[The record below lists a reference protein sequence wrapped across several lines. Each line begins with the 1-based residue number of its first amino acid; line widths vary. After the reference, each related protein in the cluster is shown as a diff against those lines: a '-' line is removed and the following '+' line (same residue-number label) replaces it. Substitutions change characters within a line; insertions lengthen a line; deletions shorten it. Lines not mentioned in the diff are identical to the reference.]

1 LHFQSPANS
10 PAGPVTLQPS
20 DTAYP
25 RFKSR
30 PTDAELQRFYTPTES
45 EQLLCETATRSAAA
59 RLGFAVLLKT
69 FQRLGYFVAS
79 SEVPAAI
86 VEHIAA
92 ALGEP
97 ADRHVLGHYDA
108 SHARRKHLGAVRE
121 FLGVKSFDADAKAVL
136 QQAFNDAALTKED
149 LADIINVG
157 IEVLVRH
164 RYELPAFDTLM
175 RSARARRAATHQD
188 LFAQVH
194 QALGKTGTAF
204 IDALF
209 VVGDDPRR
217 VSPWNDLKQDTAK
230 PTVHGARELLARH
243 DQLSALAKHNAVL
256 KQIPTVKLGQW
267 ALEGQSLDAAS
278 MADLAP
284 PKRYALALAVI
295 RRRLARVTDDL
306 CDIFCKQMSQVAH
319 AAEDALQQYL
329 SDNQTK
335 TDEIVRRFAS
345 LETVLRSK
353 DPASAQLQAVRRT
366 VTARP
371 DLCEFSRLHAEYG
384 GKNECR
390 FMAKFFKNRRA
401 ELLNILGRLQFV
413 STSQDTSF
421 ERALQLMLAHRTRHS
436 DWIALK
442 RGTPAFLSLQDLA
455 WVPEKWWRLITG
467 EAPRQAPARLHRRQ
481 FEVCV
486 CAQMVRELKSGDLC
500 VVGADAYSD
509 CRDELVPLAECERTR
524 AAYGETVELPVQG
537 DTFVEHVRGLLSD
550 AATKADTAYPD
561 NPFFTIINGRPK
573 LSRQVKKPMPEGF
586 QPLNDALTRKLDAK
600 NLSLLDVLS
609 DTSRWI
615 GWDRHFSPLSGH
627 QGKLRE
633 QERRKILTTFAYGT
647 GLGPTQTAR
656 NIADIS
662 ARQISFVDQRQV
674 STEKLEAAIRDV
686 INAYNQFQL
695 PRYWG
700 DLKRAAADGTQWN
713 LYENNLLSESHI
725 RYGGYG
731 GIAYYHVSDTY
742 IALFSHF
749 IPCGVWEA
757 VYILDGLTKNTS
769 DIQPDVLHGDT
780 QAQSAP
786 VYGLAFLLGIK
797 LMPRIRNWKN
807 LKWYRPSPAEVY
819 QHIDELFA
827 QEAVDW
833 DLIACHLPDMLQ
845 VAQSIR
851 AGRISPSTILRK
863 LGTASRKNKLY
874 FAFREL
880 GRVVRTAF
888 LLEYIGDA
896 DLRGTIQAAQNKCE
910 GFNQFTQWAY
920 FGADTIAENVRD
932 DQLKVIKYNHLI
944 ANLVIFH
951 NCHTMTLALKE
962 LEAEGWSLT
971 PELLAAFSPFRT
983 HHLNRF
989 GLYELKDLVP
999 MPVDY
1004 GIKFDIRA

>member
-1 LHFQSPANS
+1 MP
-10 PAGPVTLQPS
+10 
-20 DTAYP
+20 
-25 RFKSR
+25 
-30 PTDAELQRFYTPTES
+30 
-45 EQLLCETATRSAAA
+45 
-59 RLGFAVLLKT
+59 
-69 FQRLGYFVAS
+69 S
-79 SEVPAAI
+79 SEVPDAI
-86 VEHIAA
+86 VEYVAA
-92 ALGEP
+92 AIGEA
-97 ADRHVLGHYDA
+97 ADRQVLRRYDA
-108 SHARRKHLGAVRE
+108 SQARRKHLTPVRR
-121 FLGVKSFDADAKAVL
+121 FLGVKPLDRNGQAL
-136 QQAFNDAALTKED
+136 LEQAFNDAALTKED
-149 LADIINVG
+149 VADIINVG

-164 RYELPAFDTLM
+164 RYELPAFDTLV
-175 RSARARRAATHQD
+175 RQARARRAATHQA
-188 LFAQVH
+188 LFSRVH
-194 QALGKTGTAF
+194 QALDPAACAF

-209 VVGDDPRR
+209 SVGNDPRR
-217 VSPWNDLKQDTAK
+217 VSPWNDLKQDTAR
-230 PTVHGARELLARH
+230 PTVHGMRDLLARH
-243 DQLSALAKHNAVL
+243 GRLTGLAQHNAAL
-256 KQIPTVKLGQW
+256 KTIPVVKLGQW

-284 PKRYALALAVI
+284 AKRYALALAVI
-295 RRRLARVTDDL
+295 RLRLARVTDDL
-306 CDIFCKQMSQVAH
+306 CDIFCKQMAQVTR
-319 AAEDALQQYL
+319 AAEDALQEYL
-329 SDNQTK
+329 AENQAK
-335 TDEIVRRFAS
+335 TDEIVRRFAT
-345 LETVLRSK
+345 LQTVLQSGK
-353 DPASAQLQAVRRT
+353 SADAQLRSVRKT

-421 ERALQLMLAHRTRHS
+421 EQALALMLAHRQRHG
-436 DWIALK
+436 DWIKLK
-442 RGTPAFLSLQDLA
+442 KDTPAFLNLQDLA

-467 EAPRQAPARLHRRQ
+467 QSQRKAPARLDRRQ

-486 CAQMVRELKSGDLC
+486 CVQMVRELKSGDLC

-509 CRDELVPLAECERTR
+509 CRDELVPMDECARTR
-524 AAYGETVELPVQG
+524 AAYGEEVGLPVEG
-537 DTFVEHVRGLLSD
+537 EAFVAHVRDLLGK
-550 AATKADTAYPD
+550 AATQADEAYPD
-561 NPFFTIINGRPK
+561 NPFFSIVNGRAK
-573 LSRQVKKPMPEGF
+573 LGRQTKRPVPDGF
-586 QPLNDALTRKLDAK
+586 QALNDAVAKKLNAR

-609 DTSRWI
+609 DTSGWI

-633 QERRKILTTFAYGT
+633 QQRRKILTTFAYGT

-656 NIADIS
+656 NIAGIS

-674 STEKLEAAIRDV
+674 STEKLEAALRDV

-695 PRYWG
+695 PHFWG
-700 DLKRAAADGTQWN
+700 DTQHAAADGTQWN
-713 LYENNLLSESHI
+713 LYENNLLSERHI

-769 DIQPDVLHGDT
+769 DIQPEVLHGDT

-797 LMPRIRNWKN
+797 LMPRIRNWKG
-807 LKWYRPSPAEVY
+807 LKWFRPSPEDVY

-827 QEAVDW
+827 KDAVDW
-833 DLIACHLPDMLQ
+833 ALIACHLPDMLQ

-888 LLEYIGDA
+888 LLEYIGDE
-896 DLRGTIQAAQNKCE
+896 DLRRIIQAAQNKCE

-920 FGADTIAENVRD
+920 FGADVIAENVRD
-932 DQLKVIKYNHLI
+932 DQLKIIKYNHLI

-951 NCHTMTLALKE
+951 NCHTMTLALKD
-962 LEAEGWSLT
+962 LEQDGFRLT

-989 GLYELKDLVP
+989 GLYEMKDRTP
-999 MPVDY
+999 APVDY
-1004 GIKFDIRA
+1004 GIRFEISSE